1 MALFVALGPT
11 TLKFAIVVSR
21 ELWYNTNMNGIQAII
36 HKCEAPETGY
46 WAEVPALPG
55 CVTQGE
61 TLEEVRAMIQDAV
74 SGWFAAAWAIAMKGR
89 KPMLAKSDIMEP
101 VFA

>member
-1 MALFVALGPT
+1 MG
-11 TLKFAIVVSR
+11 
-21 ELWYNTNMNGIQAII
+21 NIQAII

-46 WAEVPALPG
+46 WAEVPSLPG

-61 TLEEVRAMIQDAV
+61 TLDEVRAMIRDAV
-74 SGWFAAAWAIAMKGR
+74 TGWFACAWELAMRDR
-89 KPMLAKSDIMEP
+89 KPELAKGDIMEP

>member
-1 MALFVALGPT
+1 MGNL
-11 TLKFAIVVSR
+11 
-21 ELWYNTNMNGIQAII
+21 QAII
-36 HKCEAPETGY
+36 HKCRAPETGY
-46 WAEVPALPG
+46 WAEVPSLPG

-74 SGWFAAAWAIAMKGR
+74 SAWFASAWDVAMKDR
-89 KPMLAKSDIMEP
+89 KRPLPKSARLEP